1 MKSKAGSEEP
11 AGEVNDTKAGMFRQE
26 KAAAVVGSQI

>member
-11 AGEVNDTKAGMFRQE
+11 AGEVNDTKAAMVRQE
-26 KAAAVVGSQI
+26 KGLR